1 MLWCWLHT
9 YLHSW
14 PLCAEQEGSK
24 IASSSE
30 VSRCHSTRSCP
41 PAEPA
46 QFDDTKELKDIGCEK
61 NERSCSRP
69 TGGRVTADKNRE
81 KTRRG
86 LSTAP
91 SSLCRPREKTGGVP
105 TAPHEKTSAH
115 EKPVIPLGLRERT
128 GGNAVTC
135 TVNPSPAQTADRSR
149 IAAPSYSP
157 KDQAKSVDTSS
168 RSHLARR
175 ESKQPAPVAHAGF
188 GETEPKGSWSENVAA
203 LTSAA
208 WAWLS
213 RALQAAC
220 CYSCKPRCPPH
231 PTSGSCMLRPFQ
243 RRCRRRRYPA
253 A

>member
-30 VSRCHSTRSCP
+30 VSRCHSARSCS

-46 QFDDTKELKDIGCEK
+46 QFDGTKELKDIGCEK

-105 TAPHEKTSAH
+105 TAPHEKTSARKAGDSARAAGAH
-115 EKPVIPLGLRERT
+115 GRKRCYLYCKPSSRSNRRPL
-128 GGNAVTC
+128 
-135 TVNPSPAQTADRSR
+135 ADRR
-149 IAAPSYSP
+149 TFILP
-157 KDQAKSVDTSS
+157 KDQGQVS
-168 RSHLARR
+168 RYVV
-175 ESKQPAPVAHAGF
+175 SK
-188 GETEPKGSWSENVAA
+188 
-203 LTSAA
+203 
-208 WAWLS
+208 
-213 RALQAAC
+213 
-220 CYSCKPRCPPH
+220 PP
-231 PTSGSCMLRPFQ
+231 
-243 RRCRRRRYPA
+243 
-253 A
+253 